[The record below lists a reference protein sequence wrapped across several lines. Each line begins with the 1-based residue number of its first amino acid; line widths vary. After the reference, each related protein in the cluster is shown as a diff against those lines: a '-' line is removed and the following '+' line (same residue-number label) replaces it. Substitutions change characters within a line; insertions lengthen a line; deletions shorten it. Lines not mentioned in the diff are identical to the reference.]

1 MIETFVI
8 LIGLLTSIF
17 IFYYFTKKTVLEI
30 NFKNGSVWSL
40 LIYRELLFIYLP
52 LLLLNYYGISKFS
65 EIILFAKDKDIFWIS
80 LVSLVSIFLFLL
92 TLAIFS
98 KVLLPSIDLEYKQS
112 AIKNRELVIFVNTF
126 VFLGLFLL
134 VFSIFFLNYKHALI
148 ESIISDSSILQI
160 RLSNTHNSYLPS
172 QIQYL
177 IVMSYV
183 VASIYSGILLV
194 LKKYLKL
201 IIYLSISLLLASA
214 AGDKAPLI
222 FSIMLF
228 FISYTYIKGI
238 NISFSKVF
246 FTLLVYLPII
256 YMLLFFIV
264 SLQISELT
272 IEKLNIFLVERLGVG
287 QMAGVFETLS
297 IPKLEGEFY
306 LHCIPFASLFN
317 NYIPYDKALMLFTE
331 SYNFE
336 QMGVKNSM
344 FISEAYGIGGWSLLV
359 LSPFIMG
366 LSYVLGIKVMFIYMK
381 LFFNRNIA
389 VIFSLPMYITSS
401 SITGGFSSFPFFKG
415 LILNIILISFVWF
428 IYKIIIFLKKIN
440 LRREMY

>member
-92 TLAIFS
+92 TLSIFS

-112 AIKNRELVIFVNTF
+112 AIKNRELVVFVNTF

-264 SLQISELT
+264 SLQIPELT

-336 QMGVKNSM
+336 EMGVKNSM

-366 LSYVLGIKVMFIYMK
+366 LSYVLGIKIMFIYMK